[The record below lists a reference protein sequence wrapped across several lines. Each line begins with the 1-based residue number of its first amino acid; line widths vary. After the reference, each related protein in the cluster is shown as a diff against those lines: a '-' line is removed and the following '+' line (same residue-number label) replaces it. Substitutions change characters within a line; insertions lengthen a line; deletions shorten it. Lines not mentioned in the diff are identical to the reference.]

1 MSTTRSIYSNHS
13 SIRKFVI
20 DNLAND
26 VPKQVIFDELSPLIK
41 EQGVL
46 ARLVQSCPSRNQFK
60 HAKLQRFFLAL
71 AVVLLC
77 ATSLFIIWSGYYD
90 ASNASMANQ
99 TLIGGMLSTA
109 MISLALFI
117 DLRGLL
123 FFGRLVMPVGF
134 LLSIF
139 FAMLH
144 PSISYSGD
152 LQYVRLVAI
161 LLVIAGLLL
170 YSRKLKSGMFY
181 RAQKDANDNYVF
193 ND

>member
-20 DNLAND
+20 ENLAND
-26 VPKQVIFDELSPLIK
+26 VPKQVIFDELSPLVK

-46 ARLVQSCPSRNQFK
+46 ARLVQSCPSRNEFK
-60 HAKLQRFFLAL
+60 NAKLQRYFLAL

-77 ATSLFIIWSGYYD
+77 ATSLFIIWSGYFD
-90 ASNASMANQ
+90 TSNASMSNQ

-123 FFGRLVMPVGF
+123 FFGKYVMPLGF
-134 LLSIF
+134 LLSIIF
-139 FAMLH
+139 SML
-144 PSISYSGD
+144 PPYLSYSGD
-152 LQYVRLVAI
+152 LQYVRLGAI

-181 RAQKDANDNYVF
+181 REQKDATGNYVF